1 MPQEHGKCVAEL
13 VGAPGQEQRMFR
25 SLLIVKGFLRRTF
38 SALRHRNFR
47 LFFVGQLVSLI
58 GSWMQSTAQG
68 WLVYQLTGSK
78 LMLGLVAAA
87 GSAPMLLFSVWGGSL
102 ADRYSKRV
110 IVLCAQTVMMLTALS
125 LAALVWTA
133 RVEPW
138 HIMIL
143 CGMAG
148 LAMAFDLP
156 ARQSF
161 MVEITS
167 RDDLTNAIGLNSS
180 IVNSARII
188 GPSAA
193 GFIMAGP
200 GIAVCFLVNG
210 LSYLAV
216 IAGLLLMRLPVFV
229 APFCHSSAWA
239 HIMEGL
245 RYVWENRRMRV
256 LLLLFAAVGVFGWSY
271 AVLMPAFGRDVL
283 ETNQQQYGILLGSS
297 GVGAL
302 MGALTVAAFAAHT
315 DRRWLVLGGLC
326 VFAFTLFLLA
336 MVRNFYVA
344 LACLAVGGW
353 GLLLFF
359 STVNTL
365 LQTSSSDQMRGRVMG
380 IWALVFGGTTPVGGL
395 LAGTL
400 SHYFGVSWALAIGA
414 SVCALAAALAWKEL
428 RFM

>member
-1 MPQEHGKCVAEL
+1 MSQEHEEWVPELAGASGKA
-13 VGAPGQEQRMFR
+13 QRVLGSSPVR
-25 SLLIVKGFLRRTF
+25 EAFLRRTF

-47 LFFVGQLVSLI
+47 LFFAGQLVSLI

-87 GSAPMLLFSVWGGSL
+87 GSAPMLLFSVWGGSF
-102 ADRYSKRV
+102 ADRYSKRL
-110 IVLCAQTVMMLTALS
+110 IILCAQSVMMLTALG

-138 HIMIL
+138 HIMVLSGI
-143 CGMAG
+143 AG

-161 MVEITS
+161 MVEMTS

-180 IVNSARII
+180 VVNSARIV
-188 GPSAA
+188 GPSLA

-200 GIAVCFLVNG
+200 GIAVCFMANG

-216 IAGLLLMRLPVFV
+216 IGGLLLMRLPAFI
-229 APFCHSSAWA
+229 PPLSHGSAWA
-239 HIMEGL
+239 HIMEGF
-245 RYVWENRRMRV
+245 RYVWGNRRMRV
-256 LLLLFAAVGVFGWSY
+256 LLLLFALVGVFGWSY

-283 ETNQQQYGILLGSS
+283 ETNQQQYGIMLSSS

-302 MGALTVAAFAAHT
+302 LGALTVAAFAAHV
-315 DRRWLVLGGLC
+315 DRRWLVLAGLC
-326 VFAFTLFLLA
+326 VFASTLFLLA
-336 MVRNFYVA
+336 MARNLYVA
-344 LACLAVGGW
+344 LACLAIGGW

-365 LQTSSSDQMRGRVMG
+365 LQTGSTDEMRGRVMG

-395 LAGTL
+395 VAGTL
-400 SHYFGVSWALAIGA
+400 SHYFGVSWALGIGA
-414 SVCALAAALAWKEL
+414 GVCALAAVLAWDEI
-428 RFM
+428 RSM